1 MDCIVYGDDCTTN
14 VYNDGPEEYLMK
26 DWAMAIVAMLIYGIF
41 MLAWLTLMKRTL
53 THFTVQQAYDNAQWT
68 PKQWEVLSLLIFPP
82 L

>member
-41 MLAWLTLMKRTL
+41 MLAWLTLMK
-53 THFTVQQAYDNAQWT
+53 
-68 PKQWEVLSLLIFPP
+68 
-82 L
+82 